1 MSNKTNP
8 TERQG
13 EKSSLWNLMS
23 ENAIVIP
30 IIQRDYAQGRT
41 NDDVRQIREPFLK
54 KIFKVLNSENDK
66 LELDFVYGT
75 LEKPKDISLKNVNYE
90 NFVPLDGQQRLTTLF
105 LLHWFLSV
113 WNDDDFR
120 LMQDRFSGR
129 FSYATRL
136 SSSDFC
142 NELLEH
148 VCAQDVRDSIGRKK
162 KNAIS
167 TMLQNEGWFHNQ
179 WKNDPTI
186 CGMLTMLDTM
196 LLLFNEMVKDQDK
209 AKIANTYFKRLICED
224 VEDTAITFN
233 ILYINKGEFH
243 LSDELYIKMNSRG
256 KPLSD
261 FETFKARFESF
272 IAKNTQ
278 VNSDFSRNIDGKWAD
293 VFWTLRNTVKPA
305 KSEET
310 NNTYYRDNTD
320 GMMMNVIKIALS
332 NKFAILTENNDT
344 GLDELFESQ
353 VAMKANPNMHL
364 TFYRYTE
371 LGVFNEPDDDSG
383 EEENLESQK
392 KIINESVCQSVYD
405 AFSFIYDI
413 KGEHA
418 DKYKID
424 PDILK
429 VDELLNNILFYGIDG
444 NKSKI
449 TGATYSTRL
458 MFWALSK
465 YCIKYKNA
473 IHNCNSGTYLPLI
486 RWIRFARN
494 MIESAEIN
502 SAADMQKA
510 LKFLDFI
517 FPLET
522 NDDIIKHLSSMKDAP
537 EDCSPFPQSQIKEEI
552 LKAQLIDHEPSW
564 EIYITEADNVKAWP
578 GRSGYLLYFS
588 ELSDKSEQDIQAW
601 DKSIHATYQARLS
614 EYKHKMDMLLCYL
627 VENKYHDA
635 CLLERAL
642 LSKGCYFR
650 KEDDK
655 SDIYSM
661 MDQSI
666 SSRSYSFRQMVQYN
680 GINCD
685 NDKSVY
691 REGVDCLKE
700 VLDDSNYKYANTSDV
715 ADSLNSIINEHIS
728 KVRDWR
734 WPLIENPE
742 IWHEAWQRFV
752 WIHEDNDGNRTAWVV
767 RQKSGGTNQY
777 ETWSY
782 HLYLNLKGRNYNYYP
797 HSYPRYTFLNFNV
810 ESQRYQLRIKHTF
823 EGKWKF
829 QMVAI
834 DENYQT
840 VSLTQEMRS
849 FIFNLMPNNSS
860 TFFKDDIHDAI
871 LWADA
876 MLKCIM
882 SNYELLQ

>member
-13 EKSSLWNLMS
+13 EKSSLWNLTS

-54 KIFKVLNSENDK
+54 KIFKVLNSENEK

-75 LEKPKDISLKNVNYE
+75 LEKPKDISSTKANYE

-113 WNDDDFR
+113 WNDSDFR
-120 LMQDRFSGR
+120 LMQEQFNGR

-148 VCAQDVRDSIGRKK
+148 VCAQDVRDSFDRKK

-167 TMLQNEGWFHNQ
+167 SMLQNEGWFHNQ

-209 AKIANTYFKRLICED
+209 APKANTYFKRLICED

-278 VNSDFSRNIDGKWAD
+278 VNSDFSGNIDGKWAD
-293 VFWTLRNTVKPA
+293 VFWTLRNTVKPR
-305 KSEET
+305 SEED
-310 NNTYYRDNTD
+310 NKTYYRDNTD

-332 NKFAILTENNDT
+332 NRFAILTENNDS

-371 LGVFNEPDDDSG
+371 LGVFNEPDDDSS
-383 EEENLESQK
+383 EEEDLEPQK
-392 KIINESVCQSVYD
+392 KRINESVCQSVYD
-405 AFSFIYDI
+405 TLSFVCDI
-413 KGEHA
+413 KGQHA

-444 NKSKI
+444 KNSKI

-458 MFWALSK
+458 MFWALSEF
-465 YCIKYKNA
+465 CIKYQDA
-473 IHNCNSGTYLPLI
+473 IHNCNSGTYWPLI

-510 LKFLDFI
+510 LKFLDSI
-517 FPLET
+517 FPKET
-522 NDDIIKHLSSMKDAP
+522 NDDIIKHLSAMTNAP

-552 LKAQLIDHEPSW
+552 LKSRLIEHEPSW
-564 EIYITEADNVKAWP
+564 ENYITEADNVKAWS
-578 GRSGYLLYFS
+578 GRSGYLLYFA
-588 ELSDKSEQDIQAW
+588 ELSDKLEQDIQAW
-601 DKSIHATYQARLS
+601 DAVTHATYQVRFS
-614 EYKHKMDMLLCYL
+614 EYKHKMDMLLSYL
-627 VENKYHDA
+627 EGNKYQEK

-650 KEDDK
+650 KEDDR

-700 VLDDSNYKYANTSDV
+700 VLDDSNYKYANTNDV
-715 ADSLNSIINEHIS
+715 AESLKNIINEHLS
-728 KVRDWR
+728 KIKDWR
-734 WPLIENPE
+734 WPLIVNPE

-782 HLYLNLKGRNYNYYP
+782 HLYSNLGGLNYNYYP

-849 FIFNLMPNNSS
+849 FIFNLMPNYSS

-876 MLKCIM
+876 MQKCIM